1 MIKLREPIVAIATPY
16 GASAIGVIRLSGQ
29 GVWER
34 VKRYVK
40 IRGEPKPRYAYLVKL
55 IDESESTI
63 DQGIMVYYMSPNSYT
78 GEDMI
83 ELSLHGNPLI
93 LKKALE
99 LFIRSGVRLAHPGE
113 FTKRAFL
120 NGKMDLTQAEAVADL
135 INAKTELARK
145 AAIKQLQG
153 DLSSYVNSL
162 REKML
167 ELLAYVE
174 ADIEFSEEDIPTLTK
189 DQTILI
195 LTSVEDGIRALLST
209 VRRGEFIRRG
219 INLAIV
225 GKPNVGK
232 SSLFNALLGQDRA
245 IVTDIPG
252 TTRDFLQEQVHLY
265 GIPINFIDT
274 AGIRST
280 YDSLERLGIQRSVE
294 RIKNADLVLF
304 VIDSSNPVE
313 REDWEVY
320 NLIKERD
327 HIKVLNKVDLG
338 INPSVMDTF
347 PDAVWISAKTGEG
360 IEKLKEVM
368 LEKVGLINEDCMN
381 LYISTRHAD
390 ILEKALSVIGSVKGK
405 ILMEDI
411 SPEIIMLD
419 IREALNHLEEI
430 VGIIT
435 TEDMLDSVFSRFCI
449 GK

>member
-1 MIKLREPIVAIATPY
+1 MVKLREPIVAVATPY
-16 GASAIGVIRLSGQ
+16 GISAIGVLRLSGQ
-29 GVWER
+29 GVWEK
-34 VKRYVK
+34 VKEYVR
-40 IRGEPKPRYAYLVKL
+40 IRSEPKTRHAYLVKL
-55 IDESESTI
+55 TDESGSTI
-63 DQGIMVYYMSPNSYT
+63 DQGIMIYYRSPNSYT

-83 ELSLHGNPLI
+83 EFSLHGNPLI
-93 LKKALE
+93 LKKVLE
-99 LFIRSGVRLAHPGE
+99 LFVRKGVRLAHPGE

-120 NGKMDLTQAEAVADL
+120 NGKMDLVQAEAVADL

-145 AAIKQLQG
+145 AATRQLQG

-167 ELLAYVE
+167 ELLAYIE

-189 DQTILI
+189 EQTIHI
-195 LTSVEDGIRALLST
+195 LTGVEDGINTLLST
-209 VRRGEFIRRG
+209 VKKGEFIRKG

-252 TTRDFLQEQVHLY
+252 TTRDFLQEQVHLD
-265 GIPINFIDT
+265 GIPVNLIDT

-280 YDSLERLGIQRSVE
+280 HDNLERLGIQRSVE
-294 RIKNADLVLF
+294 RIKNADLILF
-304 VIDSSNPVE
+304 VIDSSSPVE

-327 HIKVLNKVDLG
+327 HTKVLNKVDLG
-338 INPSVMDTF
+338 INPSVVDAF
-347 PDAVWISAKTGEG
+347 PDAVWVSAKTGEG
-360 IEKLKEVM
+360 IGKLKDVM
-368 LEKVGLINEDCMN
+368 LEKAGLIDEDCTN
-381 LYISTRHAD
+381 LYISTRHAAV
-390 ILEKALSVIGSVKGK
+390 LEKALSIIQSLKGK
-405 ILMEDI
+405 TLLEDL
-411 SPEIIMLD
+411 SPELLMLD
-419 IREALNHLEEI
+419 IREALSHLEEV

-435 TEDMLDSVFSRFCI
+435 TEDVLDSIFSRFCI